1 MSRFDYKDPGTDPA
15 YCDGLTDT
23 ATIRCHLCG
32 DTVLIH
38 ADDEDTNICDRC
50 IASNPTFPPDPPVD
64 PSEHAMHALIDAL
77 TTLEQQIVLADK
89 APFSSNPQ
97 SPLERLNALRK
108 LTKRA
113 EQHATLVH
121 NKCADAIDRA
131 MERIR

>member
-15 YCDGLTDT
+15 YCDPLRAEDDLDVPDFDAL
-23 ATIRCHLCG
+23 ATFDVH
-32 DTVLIH
+32 
-38 ADDEDTNICDRC
+38 E
-50 IASNPTFPPDPPVD
+50 PPPDQPLQLID
-64 PSEHAMHALIDAL
+64 PAEHAAHAYIDAL
-77 TTLEQQIVLADK
+77 TTLEQQIVLA
-89 APFSSNPQ
+89 PS
-97 SPLERLNALRK
+97 LERLNALRQ